1 MDPWLS
7 QNGYEFTIDK
17 DFPLGGRIGQLEA
30 IDPDL
35 YSYGEFRF
43 KITDRSTP
51 FSLDMESGDLF
62 LKKKLK
68 DSVVEYKLN
77 VMVFDLGADS
87 KSSKTTVEI
96 KIKQN
101 IKRYPFRQEKWSKS
115 IARGHIGFTN
125 FGLYFTSNLFD
136 QK

>member
-51 FSLDMESGDLF
+51 FSLDMETGDLF
-62 LKKKLK
+62 LEKKLK
-68 DSVVEYKLN
+68 DGVVEYKLN

-87 KSSKTTVEI
+87 KFSKTTVEI

-101 IKRYPFRQEKWSKS
+101 MKRYPFRQENGQKTSLEGLS
-115 IARGHIGFTN
+115 I
-125 FGLYFTSNLFD
+125 
-136 QK
+136 